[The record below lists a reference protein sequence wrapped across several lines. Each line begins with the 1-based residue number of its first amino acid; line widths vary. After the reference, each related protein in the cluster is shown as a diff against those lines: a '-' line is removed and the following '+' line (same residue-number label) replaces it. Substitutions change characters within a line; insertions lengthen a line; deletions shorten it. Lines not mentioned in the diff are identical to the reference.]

1 MLPKPEKLKKVKTEQ
16 LDLVEKISDEDKI
29 RKKRKYLIIAII
41 CTVGLSA
48 IFYCYHHLESL
59 NLSFSL
65 PSIKNLNFNKIPNFT
80 HDKDISLYVQSND
93 FTYEYL
99 STSISDIAEIL
110 STLSTAPIKKL
121 DNLPSGVEI
130 REFDNADISAYYL
143 SVPTKTI
150 QIIIKSNNSQKKS
163 QLVEKIYWYLVNRH

>member
-41 CTVGLSA
+41 CTVGLST

-65 PSIKNLNFNKIPNFT
+65 PSINFNFSKVPNFT
-80 HDKDISLYVQSND
+80 HDKDISIYIQSND

-99 STSISDIAEIL
+99 SVSIPDIAGIL
-110 STLSTAPIKKL
+110 STLSTAPIIKL
-121 DNLPSGVEI
+121 ENLPSGVET
-130 REFDNADISAYYL
+130 RAFDNEDITAYYL
-143 SVPTKTI
+143 SVPTKNI
-150 QIIIKSNNSQKKS
+150 QIIIKSNNPQKKS